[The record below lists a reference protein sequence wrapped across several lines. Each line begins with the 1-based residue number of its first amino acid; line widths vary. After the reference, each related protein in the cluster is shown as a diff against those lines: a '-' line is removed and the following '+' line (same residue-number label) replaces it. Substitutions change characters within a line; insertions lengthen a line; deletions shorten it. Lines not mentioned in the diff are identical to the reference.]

1 LQAHLEVRFAMPQG
15 MNVSAPI
22 YRFEWDEPK
31 NRINLR
37 KHGLHFADAEK
48 MFRGFILVRPDT
60 REDYG
65 EERWIGIGMIQGR
78 CAFVAFALRQ
88 PDTIRIIS
96 LRKANNEEREEYEK
110 AIRNGLEAG

>member
-1 LQAHLEVRFAMPQG
+1 
-15 MNVSAPI
+15 
-22 YRFEWDEPK
+22 
-31 NRINLR
+31 
-37 KHGLHFADAEK
+37 
-48 MFRGFILVRPDT
+48 
-60 REDYG
+60 
-65 EERWIGIGMIQGR
+65 MIQGR